1 MMRDHR
7 SRYAYHP
14 HSVIWVKRLRY
25 LILRSICRDYV
36 RWLVVVCHVRVQE
49 CWVAVLRGW
58 FKCWPSMESHDDDER
73 SKSSL
78 RRSRMFSKFFYV
90 WVLRYLHVFSDAIF
104 GVDSVVQWFL
114 VISKICRAV
123 FYSAA
128 KEFLFIDRKFLAENQ
143 L

>member
-1 MMRDHR
+1 MRDHW
-7 SRYAYHP
+7 SWYVH
-14 HSVIWVKRLRY
+14 HSHLVIWVKRLRY
-25 LILRSICRDYV
+25 LISRSICRDYV
-36 RWLVVVCHVRVQE
+36 CWLAVICHVRVQE

-58 FKCWPSMESHDDDER
+58 FKCWPSMQGHDDDEG
-73 SKSSL
+73 SKSSF

-128 KEFLFIDRKFLAENQ
+128 KEFLFIDRMFLAENQ

>member
-1 MMRDHR
+1 MRDHW
-7 SRYAYHP
+7 SRYVHHSY
-14 HSVIWVKRLRY
+14 SVIRVRRLRC
-25 LILRSICRDYV
+25 LILHSICRDYV

-58 FKCWPSMESHDDDER
+58 FKCWPSMQGHDDDEG

-78 RRSRMFSKFFYV
+78 RQSRMFSKFFYV

-104 GVDSVVQWFL
+104 SVDSVVQWFL

-123 FYSAA
+123 F
-128 KEFLFIDRKFLAENQ
+128 LFRRQRVFVHRSKVSC
-143 L
+143 

>member
-1 MMRDHR
+1 MMRDHW
-7 SRYAYHP
+7 SWYVHYSHL
-14 HSVIWVKRLRY
+14 VIWVKRLRY
-25 LILRSICRDYV
+25 LISRSICRDYV
-36 RWLVVVCHVRVQE
+36 CWLAVTRHVRVQE

-58 FKCWPSMESHDDDER
+58 FKCWPSMQGHDDDEG

-104 GVDSVVQWFL
+104 SVDSVVQWFL

-123 FYSAA
+123 FIPPPKS
-128 KEFLFIDRKFLAENQ
+128 FCS
-143 L
+143 

>member
-1 MMRDHR
+1 MRDHW
-7 SRYAYHP
+7 SWYVHYSHL
-14 HSVIWVKRLRY
+14 VIWVKRLRY
-25 LILRSICRDYV
+25 LISRSICRDYV
-36 RWLVVVCHVRVQE
+36 CWLAVTRHVWVQE

-58 FKCWPSMESHDDDER
+58 FKCWPSMQGHDDDEG

-104 GVDSVVQWFL
+104 SVDSVVQWFL
-114 VISKICRAV
+114 VISRYSGPF

-128 KEFLFIDRKFLAENQ
+128 KEFCS
-143 L
+143 

>member
-1 MMRDHR
+1 MRDHW
-7 SRYAYHP
+7 SWYVH
-14 HSVIWVKRLRY
+14 HSYLVIWVKRLRY
-25 LILRSICRDYV
+25 LISRSICRDYV
-36 RWLVVVCHVRVQE
+36 CWLAVTRHVRVQE

-58 FKCWPSMESHDDDER
+58 FKCWPSMQGHDDEG
-73 SKSSL
+73 SKSSF

-128 KEFLFIDRKFLAENQ
+128 KEFCS
-143 L
+143 